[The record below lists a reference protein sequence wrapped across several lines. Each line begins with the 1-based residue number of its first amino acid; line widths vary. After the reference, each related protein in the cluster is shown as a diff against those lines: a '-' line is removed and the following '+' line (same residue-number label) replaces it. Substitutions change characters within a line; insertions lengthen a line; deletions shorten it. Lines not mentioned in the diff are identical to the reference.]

1 MGTIELE
8 LLRIRRI
15 MWVSLFITIPSA
27 IIIFFSVSRKL
38 KDYVGV
44 STERSFELAVF
55 DVFFYVIMPIIGFLI
70 FVYAR
75 SDLKQF
81 ERFKRHDRSLDKLRL
96 LGNCILVYFIALLI
110 KVTIFLVTS
119 S

>member
-1 MGTIELE
+1 MGTIEVE

-15 MWVSLFITIPSA
+15 MWASLLITLPSA

-44 STERSFELAVF
+44 SHEKTMALAIF
-55 DVFFYVIMPIIGFLI
+55 DIFFYVILPVVGFLI

-75 SDLKQF
+75 SDLYQF
-81 ERFKRHDRSLDKLRL
+81 ERFKRHERSLDKLRF

-110 KVTIFLVTS
+110 KVTIFLVAS
-119 S
+119 P